1 MKDFNIESC
10 HRVAEMQEAFVDVS
24 LGHRRYVMDAFS
36 LVWLDKEDKM
46 IESVRNLNKFEKVL
60 WMVSVILVAGAFIL
74 SGNGAWLTLAA
85 SLVGVTALIFVAKGD
100 VLGQILTI
108 GFSILYALI
117 SFQFQYW
124 GEMITYL
131 GMTAPIA
138 LMSVV
143 TWLKNPYDDKEVK
156 VEHLKPG
163 TWLVLSVAT
172 ILVTILF
179 YFVLDWFETPN
190 LLFSTISIA
199 TSFLASSL
207 MMLRSPW
214 YAVAYGANDVVLIIL
229 WVMATLSEL
238 RYLPMIFCFVIFLVN
253 DAYGFY
259 SWKRRKK
266 KQSGLV

>member
-1 MKDFNIESC
+1 MSWMLF
-10 HRVAEMQEAFVDVS
+10 
-24 LGHRRYVMDAFS
+24 L
-36 LVWLDKEDKM
+36 WLWPDKEDKM
-46 IESVRNLNKFEKVL
+46 IESVKNLNKFEKVL
-60 WMVSVILVAGAFIL
+60 WVASVILVAGAFIL

-100 VLGQILTI
+100 VLGQILTV

-117 SFQFQYW
+117 SFQFRYW

-214 YAVAYGANDVVLIIL
+214 YAVAYGTNDVVLIIL

-238 RYLPMIFCFVIFLVN
+238 RYLPMILCFVIFLVN
-253 DAYGFY
+253 DAYRFY

>member
-1 MKDFNIESC
+1 
-10 HRVAEMQEAFVDVS
+10 
-24 LGHRRYVMDAFS
+24 
-36 LVWLDKEDKM
+36 M
-46 IESVRNLNKFEKVL
+46 IESVKNLNKFEKVL
-60 WMVSVILVAGAFIL
+60 WMVSVILVAGSFIL

-85 SLVGVTALIFVAKGD
+85 SLVRVR
-100 VLGQILTI
+100 
-108 GFSILYALI
+108 
-117 SFQFQYW
+117 
-124 GEMITYL
+124 EMITYL

-138 LMSVV
+138 LLSVV

-163 TWLVLSVAT
+163 AWLVLSAAT
-172 ILVTILF
+172 ILVTLLF

-238 RYLPMIFCFVIFLVN
+238 RYLPMILCFVIFLVN